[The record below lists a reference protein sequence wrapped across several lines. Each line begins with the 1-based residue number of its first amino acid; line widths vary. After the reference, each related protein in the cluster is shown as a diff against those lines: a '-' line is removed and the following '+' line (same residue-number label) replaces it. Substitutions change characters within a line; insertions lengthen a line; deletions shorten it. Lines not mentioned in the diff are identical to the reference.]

1 MDDERHKEEFEEVRK
16 ECPFGLRF
24 PSVLSSVPQKCKALS
39 GWNQDCEQ
47 KNCAIFYFKNF
58 FARRT

>member
-1 MDDERHKEEFEEVRK
+1 MDDERHKEEFEDVRVD
-16 ECPFGLRF
+16 CPWIFV
-24 PSVLSSVPQKCKALS
+24 SDSQKFICKA
-39 GWNQDCEQ
+39 NNAHCEQ